1 VTVKS
6 PARVALTTDQTAAA
20 GAAAGRYHLGGR
32 EVVSDGEAVR
42 LEDGTLAGSVATMDE
57 LVRRVAGLKGLG
69 IEEAITMASRT
80 PADLLGEPRLG
91 RLEVG
96 AAADIVI
103 LDRERRPR
111 LTLVAGEVRFSR

>member
-1 VTVKS
+1 
-6 PARVALTTDQTAAA
+6 VALTTDQTAAA
-20 GAAAGRYHLGGR
+20 GAAAGRYNLGGR

-57 LVRRVAGLKGLG
+57 LVRRVAGLPQVGV
-69 IEEAITMASRT
+69 EEAITMASRT
-80 PADLLGEPRLG
+80 PAEVLGEARLG

-96 AAADIVI
+96 AAADIVV

-111 LTLVAGEVRFSR
+111 LTMVAGQVRFSR